1 MCQYVLMFTAVI
13 KLRHE
18 EGSLNMNNFMYLRRL
33 VRSLD
38 RQLTE
43 IDRQIKRKS
52 CKKVKK
58 RSGKAKNKN

>member
-1 MCQYVLMFTAVI
+1 MCQYVLVFRAVI

-18 EGSLNMNNFMYLRRL
+18 EGSLNISNFMYLRRL

-38 RQLTE
+38 RQMTE
-43 IDRQIKRKS
+43 IDRQIKKKS

-58 RSGKAKNKN
+58 RSRKAKNKN